1 MSLSSYF
8 SRRGDIE
15 LAVLGDQINP
25 ARLAAVQFTVT
36 RRGYDRNQVD
46 TYRARAAAALTDAER
61 RRSDAESAMRSLQ
74 NRLRM
79 IESRGVPE
87 PADNTEAIRTIAVAQ
102 QTADRILSRSEEV
115 ARQTEGAAKRY
126 YADVVAR
133 AHMAARRAA
142 ERADA
147 PWNVTASAEAVRADR
162 DRERSIAY
170 LQTFLEVVRA
180 GRTEVAAYERVLEK
194 LLDMAELVVS
204 GLQHVEHSAGAAL
217 QAAAHQQDFT
227 DAAADSM
234 RETA

>member
-46 TYRARAAAALTDAER
+46 TYKARAAAALTDAER

-87 PADNTEAIRTIAVAQ
+87 PADNSEAIRTIAVAQ
-102 QTADRILSRSEEV
+102 QTADRILRRSEEV

-133 AHMAARRAA
+133 AHHAASLAA
-142 ERADA
+142 QRTGSSTEPARTSERD
-147 PWNVTASAEAVRADR
+147 
-162 DRERSIAY
+162 RSIAY
-170 LQTFLEVVRA
+170 LQAFLEVVRA
-180 GRTEVAAYERVLEK
+180 GRAEVAAYERVLEK

-204 GLQHVEHSAGAAL
+204 GLQHVEHSAGAVL
-217 QAAAHQQDFT
+217 QAAAHQQDFA